1 MARKRMVQA
10 INEAISEEMQRDASI
25 IVMGED
31 VHISPVGDTRGLI
44 ERFGPAR
51 VRNTPISETV
61 MSGMAVGAA
70 ATGLRVICH
79 LFYGNFI
86 YTGFDAIANQAAKL
100 RYMLGGQMKLPI
112 LYMAMIGGGRSVAA
126 QHSDSMHPILTNLG
140 GLKIVMPASPGDA
153 KGLVKSALRDD
164 NPVFLLQAAGRG
176 GEAGEVPDGEYSIPL
191 GKADEKRSG
200 DDVTVVAIGS
210 MVKPALKACDELAAR
225 GISVSL
231 IDPRTVVPMDYET
244 ILGSV
249 RRTGRLVVVDEA
261 RKSCSVAS
269 EIAATVVERGFHL
282 LKAPIKRV
290 AVEDVA
296 IPYSPVLEKTVLP
309 DHQRIVGAVV
319 EIAGSAGAGRD
330 G

>member
-1 MARKRMVQA
+1 MAKKRMVQA
-10 INEAISEEMQRDASI
+10 INEAITEEMERDGSI
-25 IVMGED
+25 IVLGED

-44 ERFGPAR
+44 ERFGAAR
-51 VRNTPISETV
+51 VRNTPISESV

-70 ATGLRVICH
+70 ATGSRVICH

-100 RYMLGGQMKLPI
+100 RYMLGGQVKLPI

-126 QHSDSMHPILTNLG
+126 QHSDSMHPMLMNLG
-140 GLKIVMPASPGDA
+140 GIKIVMPASPGDA
-153 KGLVKSALRDD
+153 KGLVKAALRDD

-176 GEAGEVPDGEYSIPL
+176 GELGEVPDGDYTIPL
-191 GKADEKRSG
+191 GKAEEKRVG

-231 IDPRTVVPMDYET
+231 IDPRTVVPMDYDA
-244 ILGSV
+244 ILASV
-249 RRTGRLVVVDEA
+249 ARTGRLVVVDEA
-261 RKSCSVAS
+261 RKSCSAAS
-269 EIAATVVERGFHL
+269 EIAATVAERGFHL
-282 LKAPIKRV
+282 LKAPIGRV

-296 IPYSPVLEKTVLP
+296 MPYSPVLEKAVIP
-309 DHQRIVGAVV
+309 DAARIVDAVLK
-319 EIAGSAGAGRD
+319 IAVSRGVAQ
-330 G
+330 

>member
-1 MARKRMVQA
+1 MAKKRMVQA
-10 INEAISEEMQRDASI
+10 INEAITEEMERDGSI

-44 ERFGPAR
+44 ERFGAAR
-51 VRNTPISETV
+51 VRNTPISESV

-70 ATGLRVICH
+70 ATGSRVICH

-100 RYMLGGQMKLPI
+100 RYMLGGQVKLPI

-126 QHSDSMHPILTNLG
+126 QHSDSMHPILMNLG
-140 GLKIVMPASPGDA
+140 GIKIVMPATPGDA
-153 KGLVKSALRDD
+153 KGLVKAALRDD

-176 GEAGEVPDGEYSIPL
+176 GELGEVPDGDYTIPL
-191 GKADEKRSG
+191 GKAEEKRAG

-231 IDPRTVVPMDYET
+231 IDPRTVVPMDYEA
-244 ILGSV
+244 ILASV
-249 RRTGRLVVVDEA
+249 ARTGRLVVVDEA
-261 RKSCSVAS
+261 RKSCSAAS
-269 EIAATVVERGFHL
+269 EIAATVAERGFHL
-282 LKAPIKRV
+282 LKAPIRRV

-296 IPYSPVLEKTVLP
+296 MPYSPVLEKAVIP
-309 DHQRIVGAVV
+309 DAARIVDAVLK
-319 EIAGSAGAGRD
+319 IAMSGRVAQ
-330 G
+330 

>member
-1 MARKRMVQA
+1 MAKKRMVQA
-10 INEAISEEMQRDASI
+10 INEAITEEMERDGSI
-25 IVMGED
+25 IVLGED

-44 ERFGPAR
+44 ERFGAAR
-51 VRNTPISETV
+51 VRNTPISESV

-70 ATGLRVICH
+70 ATGSRVICH

-100 RYMLGGQMKLPI
+100 RYMLGGQVKLPI

-126 QHSDSMHPILTNLG
+126 QHSDSMHPMLMNLG
-140 GLKIVMPASPGDA
+140 GIKIVMPASPGDA
-153 KGLVKSALRDD
+153 KGLVKAALRDD

-176 GEAGEVPDGEYSIPL
+176 GELGEVPDGDYTIPL
-191 GKADEKRSG
+191 GKAEEKRVG

-231 IDPRTVVPMDYET
+231 IDPRTVVPMDYDA
-244 ILGSV
+244 ILASV
-249 RRTGRLVVVDEA
+249 ARTGRLVVVDEA
-261 RKSCSVAS
+261 RKSCSAAS
-269 EIAATVVERGFHL
+269 EIAATVAERGFHL
-282 LKAPIKRV
+282 LKAPIGRV

-296 IPYSPVLEKTVLP
+296 MPYSPVLEKAVIP
-309 DHQRIVGAVV
+309 DAARIVDAVLKITV
-319 EIAGSAGAGRD
+319 SRGVTQ
-330 G
+330 

>member
-1 MARKRMVQA
+1 MAKKRMVQA
-10 INEAISEEMQRDASI
+10 INEAIAEEMERDTSI
-25 IVMGED
+25 VVMGED

-51 VRNTPISETV
+51 VRNTPISESV

-100 RYMLGGQMKLPI
+100 RYMLGGQVKLPI

-126 QHSDSMHPILTNLG
+126 QHSDSMHPILANLG
-140 GLKIVMPASPGDA
+140 GIKIIMPAAPGDA
-153 KGLVKSALRDD
+153 KGLVKAALRDD

-176 GEAGEVPDGEYSIPL
+176 GEAGEVPEGDYVIPL
-191 GKADEKRSG
+191 GQAEEKRAG
-200 DDVTVVAIGS
+200 GDVTVVAIGS
-210 MVKPALKACDELAAR
+210 MVKPALRACDELAKR
-225 GISVSL
+225 GVSASL
-231 IDPRTVVPMDYET
+231 IDPRTVVPMDYDT

-269 EIAATVVERGFHL
+269 EIAATVVERGFSL

-296 IPYSPVLEKTVLP
+296 IPYSPVLERAVLP
-309 DHQRIVGAVV
+309 DHQRIVDAVL
-319 EIAGSAGAGRD
+319 EITAAEGGSRHG
-330 G
+330 

>member
-1 MARKRMVQA
+1 MAKKRMVQA
-10 INEAISEEMQRDASI
+10 INEAITEEMERDGSI

-44 ERFGPAR
+44 ERFGAAR
-51 VRNTPISETV
+51 VRNTPISESV

-70 ATGLRVICH
+70 ATGSRVICH

-100 RYMLGGQMKLPI
+100 RYMLGGQVKLPI

-126 QHSDSMHPILTNLG
+126 QHSDSMHPILMNLG
-140 GLKIVMPASPGDA
+140 GIKIVMPATPGDA
-153 KGLVKSALRDD
+153 KGLVKAALRDD

-176 GEAGEVPDGEYSIPL
+176 GELGEVPDGDYTIPL
-191 GKADEKRSG
+191 GKAEEKRAG

-231 IDPRTVVPMDYET
+231 IDPRTVVPMDYEA
-244 ILGSV
+244 ILASV
-249 RRTGRLVVVDEA
+249 ARTGRLVVVDEA
-261 RKSCSVAS
+261 RKSCSAAS
-269 EIAATVVERGFHL
+269 EIAATVAERGFHL
-282 LKAPIKRV
+282 LKAPIRRV

-296 IPYSPVLEKTVLP
+296 MPYSPVLEKAVIP
-309 DHQRIVGAVV
+309 DAARIVDAVLKT
-319 EIAGSAGAGRD
+319 AMSGRVAQ
-330 G
+330 

>member
-1 MARKRMVQA
+1 MAKKRMVQA
-10 INEAISEEMQRDASI
+10 INEAITEEMERDGSI

-44 ERFGPAR
+44 ERFGAAR
-51 VRNTPISETV
+51 VRNTPISESV

-70 ATGLRVICH
+70 ATGSRVICH

-100 RYMLGGQMKLPI
+100 RYMLGGQVKLPI

-126 QHSDSMHPILTNLG
+126 QHSDSMHPMLMNLG
-140 GLKIVMPASPGDA
+140 GIKIVMPASPGDA
-153 KGLVKSALRDD
+153 KGLVKAALRDD

-176 GEAGEVPDGEYSIPL
+176 GELGEVPDGEYTIPL
-191 GKADEKRSG
+191 GKAEEKRAG

-231 IDPRTVVPMDYET
+231 IDPRTVVPMDYEA
-244 ILGSV
+244 ILASV
-249 RRTGRLVVVDEA
+249 ARTGRLVVVDEA
-261 RKSCSVAS
+261 RKSCSAAS
-269 EIAATVVERGFHL
+269 EIAATVAERGFHL
-282 LKAPIKRV
+282 LKAPIGRV

-296 IPYSPVLEKTVLP
+296 IPYSPVLEKAVIP
-309 DHQRIVGAVV
+309 DAARIVDAVLKITLSGGV
-319 EIAGSAGAGRD
+319 PQ
-330 G
+330 

>member
-1 MARKRMVQA
+1 MAKKRMVQA
-10 INEAISEEMQRDASI
+10 INEAITEEMERDGSI

-44 ERFGPAR
+44 ERFGAAR
-51 VRNTPISETV
+51 VRNTPISESV

-70 ATGLRVICH
+70 ATGSRVICH

-100 RYMLGGQMKLPI
+100 RYMLGGQVKLPI

-126 QHSDSMHPILTNLG
+126 QHSDSMHPMLMNLG
-140 GLKIVMPASPGDA
+140 GIKIVMPASPADA
-153 KGLVKSALRDD
+153 KGLVKAALRDD

-176 GEAGEVPDGEYSIPL
+176 GELGEVPEGDYTIPL
-191 GKADEKRSG
+191 GKAEEKRAG

-231 IDPRTVVPMDYET
+231 IDPRTVVPMDYDA
-244 ILGSV
+244 ILASV
-249 RRTGRLVVVDEA
+249 ARTGRLVVVDEA
-261 RKSCSVAS
+261 RKSCSAAS
-269 EIAATVVERGFHL
+269 EIAATVAERGFHF
-282 LKAPIKRV
+282 LKAPIGRV

-296 IPYSPVLEKTVLP
+296 MPYSPVLEKAVIP
-309 DHQRIVGAVV
+309 DAARIVDAVLK
-319 EIAGSAGAGRD
+319 IAVSRGVAQ
-330 G
+330 

>member
-1 MARKRMVQA
+1 MAKKRMVQA
-10 INEAISEEMQRDASI
+10 INEAIAEEMERDPSI

-44 ERFGPAR
+44 DRFGPAR
-51 VRNTPISETV
+51 VRNTPISESV
-61 MSGMAVGAA
+61 MTGMAVGAA
-70 ATGLRVICH
+70 ATGSRVICH

-100 RYMLGGQMKLPI
+100 RYMLGGQVKLPI

-126 QHSDSMHPILTNLG
+126 QHSDSMHPILMNLG
-140 GLKIVMPASPGDA
+140 GIKIVMPASPGDA
-153 KGLVKSALRDD
+153 KGLVKAALRDD

-176 GEAGEVPDGEYSIPL
+176 GEAGEVPDEDYTIPF
-191 GKADEKRSG
+191 GKAAERRAG
-200 DDVTVVAIGS
+200 NDVTIVAIGS

-225 GISVSL
+225 GISACL
-231 IDPRTVVPMDYET
+231 IDPRTVVPMDYDA
-244 ILGSV
+244 ILGSI

-261 RKSCSVAS
+261 RKSCSAAS
-269 EIAATVVERGFHL
+269 EIAATVAERGFHL

-296 IPYSPVLEKTVLP
+296 IPYSPVLEKAVLP
-309 DHQRIVGAVV
+309 DHTRIVAAALEITAPYGAPQ
-319 EIAGSAGAGRD
+319 
-330 G
+330 

>member
-1 MARKRMVQA
+1 MAKKRMVQA
-10 INEAISEEMQRDASI
+10 INEAIAEEMERDGSI

-44 ERFGPAR
+44 ERFGAAR
-51 VRNTPISETV
+51 VRNTPISESV

-70 ATGLRVICH
+70 ATGSRVICH

-100 RYMLGGQMKLPI
+100 RYMLGGQVKLPI

-126 QHSDSMHPILTNLG
+126 QHSDSMHPMLMNLG
-140 GLKIVMPASPGDA
+140 GIKIVMPAAPGDA
-153 KGLVKSALRDD
+153 KGLVKAALRDD

-176 GEAGEVPDGEYSIPL
+176 GELGEVPEGDYTIPL
-191 GKADEKRSG
+191 GKAEEKRAG

-231 IDPRTVVPMDYET
+231 IDPRTVVPMDYDA
-244 ILGSV
+244 ILASV
-249 RRTGRLVVVDEA
+249 ARTGRLVVVDEA
-261 RKSCSVAS
+261 RKSCSAAS
-269 EIAATVVERGFHL
+269 EIAATVAERGFHL
-282 LKAPIKRV
+282 LKAPIGRV

-296 IPYSPVLEKTVLP
+296 MPYSPVLEKAVIP
-309 DHQRIVGAVV
+309 DAARIVDAVLK
-319 EIAGSAGAGRD
+319 IAVSRGVAQ
-330 G
+330 

>member
-1 MARKRMVQA
+1 MAKKRMVQA
-10 INEAISEEMQRDASI
+10 INEAITEEMARDGSI

-44 ERFGPAR
+44 ERFGAAR
-51 VRNTPISETV
+51 VRNTPISESV

-70 ATGLRVICH
+70 ATGSRVICH

-100 RYMLGGQMKLPI
+100 RYMLGGQVKLPI

-126 QHSDSMHPILTNLG
+126 QHSDSMHPILMNLG
-140 GLKIVMPASPGDA
+140 GIKIVMPASPGDA
-153 KGLVKSALRDD
+153 KGLVKAALRDD

-176 GEAGEVPDGEYSIPL
+176 GELGEVPEGDYTIPL
-191 GKADEKRSG
+191 GKAEEKRAG

-231 IDPRTVVPMDYET
+231 IDPRTVVPMDYDA
-244 ILGSV
+244 ILASV
-249 RRTGRLVVVDEA
+249 ARTGRLVVVDEA
-261 RKSCSVAS
+261 RKSCSAAS
-269 EIAATVVERGFHL
+269 EIAATVAERGFHL
-282 LKAPIKRV
+282 LKAPIGRV

-296 IPYSPVLEKTVLP
+296 IPYSPVLEKAVIP
-309 DHQRIVGAVV
+309 DAARIVDAVLKIAVSGGAP
-319 EIAGSAGAGRD
+319 R
-330 G
+330 

>member
-10 INEAISEEMQRDASI
+10 INEAITEEMERDGSI

-44 ERFGPAR
+44 ERFGAAR
-51 VRNTPISETV
+51 VRNTPISESV

-70 ATGLRVICH
+70 ATGSRVICH

-100 RYMLGGQMKLPI
+100 RYMLGGQVKLPI

-126 QHSDSMHPILTNLG
+126 QHSDSMHPMLMNLG
-140 GLKIVMPASPGDA
+140 GIKIVMPATPGDA
-153 KGLVKSALRDD
+153 KGLVKAALRDD

-176 GEAGEVPDGEYSIPL
+176 GELGEVPDGDYTIPL
-191 GKADEKRSG
+191 GKAEEKRAG

-231 IDPRTVVPMDYET
+231 IDPRTVVPMDYEA
-244 ILGSV
+244 ILASV
-249 RRTGRLVVVDEA
+249 ARTGRLVVVDEA
-261 RKSCSVAS
+261 RKSCSAAS
-269 EIAATVVERGFHL
+269 EIAATVAERGFHL
-282 LKAPIKRV
+282 LKAPIRRV

-296 IPYSPVLEKTVLP
+296 MPYSPVLEKAVIP
-309 DHQRIVGAVV
+309 DAARIVDAVL
-319 EIAGSAGAGRD
+319 EIAMSGRVAQ
-330 G
+330 

>member
-1 MARKRMVQA
+1 MAKKRMVQA
-10 INEAISEEMQRDASI
+10 INEAITEEMERDGSI
-25 IVMGED
+25 IVIGED

-44 ERFGPAR
+44 ERFGASR
-51 VRNTPISETV
+51 VRNTPISESV

-70 ATGLRVICH
+70 ATGSRVICH

-100 RYMLGGQMKLPI
+100 RYMLGGQVKLPI

-126 QHSDSMHPILTNLG
+126 QHSDSMHPMLMNLG
-140 GLKIVMPASPGDA
+140 GIKIVMPASPGDA
-153 KGLVKSALRDD
+153 KGLVKAALRDD

-176 GEAGEVPDGEYSIPL
+176 GELGEVPEGDYTIPL
-191 GKADEKRSG
+191 GKAEEKRAG

-231 IDPRTVVPMDYET
+231 IDPRTVVPMDYDA
-244 ILGSV
+244 ILASV
-249 RRTGRLVVVDEA
+249 ARTGRLVVVDEA
-261 RKSCSVAS
+261 RKSCSAAS
-269 EIAATVVERGFHL
+269 EIAATGAERGFHL
-282 LKAPIKRV
+282 LKAPIGRV

-296 IPYSPVLEKTVLP
+296 IPYSPVLEKAVIP
-309 DHQRIVGAVV
+309 DAARIVDAVLK
-319 EIAGSAGAGRD
+319 IAVSGGVPR
-330 G
+330 

>member
-1 MARKRMVQA
+1 MAKKRMVQA
-10 INEAISEEMQRDASI
+10 INEAIAEEMERDASI
-25 IVMGED
+25 VVMGED

-44 ERFGPAR
+44 ERFGASR
-51 VRNTPISETV
+51 VRNTPISESV

-70 ATGLRVICH
+70 ATGLRVVCH

-100 RYMLGGQMKLPI
+100 RYMLAGQVKLPI

-140 GLKIVMPASPGDA
+140 GLKIAMPATPADA
-153 KGLVKSALRDD
+153 KGLVKAALRED

-176 GEAGEVPDGEYSIPL
+176 GESGEVPDGDYTIPL
-191 GKADEKRSG
+191 GKADEKRAG
-200 DDVTVVAIGS
+200 NDVTIVAIGS

-225 GISVSL
+225 GISASL
-231 IDPRTVVPMDYET
+231 IDPRTVVPMDYEA
-244 ILGSV
+244 ILASV
-249 RRTGRLVVVDEA
+249 GRTGRLVVVDEA

-269 EIAATVVERGFHL
+269 EIAATVAERGFHL

-296 IPYSPVLEKTVLP
+296 IPYSPVLEKAVLP
-309 DHQRIVGAVV
+309 DAARIVAAAL
-319 EIAGSAGAGRD
+319 EIAAPRGAAQ
-330 G
+330 

>member
-1 MARKRMVQA
+1 MAKKRMVQA
-10 INEAISEEMQRDASI
+10 INEAITEEMERDGSI

-44 ERFGPAR
+44 ERFGAAR
-51 VRNTPISETV
+51 VRNTPISESV

-70 ATGLRVICH
+70 ATGSRVICH

-100 RYMLGGQMKLPI
+100 RYMLGGQVKLPI

-126 QHSDSMHPILTNLG
+126 QHSDSMHPILMNLG
-140 GLKIVMPASPGDA
+140 GIKIVMPASPGDA
-153 KGLVKSALRDD
+153 KGLVKAALRDD

-176 GEAGEVPDGEYSIPL
+176 GELGEVPDGDYTIPL
-191 GKADEKRSG
+191 GKAEEKRAG

-231 IDPRTVVPMDYET
+231 IDPRTVVPMDYEA
-244 ILGSV
+244 ILASV
-249 RRTGRLVVVDEA
+249 ARTGRLVVVDEA
-261 RKSCSVAS
+261 RKSCSAAS
-269 EIAATVVERGFHL
+269 EIAATVAERGFHL
-282 LKAPIKRV
+282 LKAPIGRV

-296 IPYSPVLEKTVLP
+296 IPYSPILEKAVIP
-309 DHQRIVGAVV
+309 DAARIVDAVLK
-319 EIAGSAGAGRD
+319 IAVSGGVPR
-330 G
+330 

>member
-1 MARKRMVQA
+1 MAKKRMVQA
-10 INEAISEEMQRDASI
+10 INEAITEEMERDGSI

-44 ERFGPAR
+44 ERFGASR
-51 VRNTPISETV
+51 VRNTPISESV

-70 ATGLRVICH
+70 ATGSRVICH

-100 RYMLGGQMKLPI
+100 RYMLGGQVKLPI

-126 QHSDSMHPILTNLG
+126 QHSDSMHPMLMNLG
-140 GLKIVMPASPGDA
+140 GIKIVMPASPGDA
-153 KGLVKSALRDD
+153 KGLVKAALRDD

-176 GEAGEVPDGEYSIPL
+176 GELGEVPEGDYTIPL
-191 GKADEKRSG
+191 GKAEEKRAG

-231 IDPRTVVPMDYET
+231 IDPRTVVPMDYDA
-244 ILGSV
+244 ILASV
-249 RRTGRLVVVDEA
+249 ARTGRLVVVDEA
-261 RKSCSVAS
+261 RKSCSAAS
-269 EIAATVVERGFHL
+269 EIAATVAERGFHL
-282 LKAPIKRV
+282 LKAPIGRV

-296 IPYSPVLEKTVLP
+296 IPYSPVLEKAVIP
-309 DHQRIVGAVV
+309 DAARIVDAVLK
-319 EIAGSAGAGRD
+319 IAVSGGVPR
-330 G
+330 